1 MLLRSY
7 WFRQAALALG
17 HAVCVLLG
25 LSPFDIWPLSF
36 VAVFFLLVA
45 AKEQHGRPWRD
56 LVLPGIFFAL
66 ALACIPFGWIIF
78 TIHRYT
84 GENALL
90 TGGLTIL
97 YALLFQI
104 KVLFFFLISRVFFG
118 QAKAVLSTGAAM
130 AAAVALVDALSP
142 ELFVWCWGN
151 TLAGEGHLRQ
161 WAAIGSVYGVSFIA
175 AFGGWILFRLLVSE
189 NGEKIVTRFKRIVP
203 EFLILGVLIVVGVL
217 LRYFPDAAN
226 AAKLSTLVI
235 QTNIGAAPEA
245 RRGDAAFATDAINRL
260 FNQSAEGLLLHD
272 DATLVVWPE
281 AAMPFHSASRT
292 AENAG
297 LYSAS
302 LDGVLEYLA
311 RAGGVTVL
319 YQDMAIESGKLRSRL
334 TARPAP
340 ANSYFKRRLV
350 PWGEYLPLEKLLPRM
365 RKIFPDAG
373 RFVAASEGNEFTL
386 NLAESRARFPSSAEL
401 VADIAI
407 LGNPPEIERRYSSP
421 EKPRKLTV
429 KPLLCYEA
437 LFPADSRVGSAELIV
452 NLSSDAWFGDGVEG
466 WQHAG
471 AAALRAVENGVP
483 MLRAAMSGVSYVVD
497 NRGDFIGRV
506 TGQGRPETLY
516 NEIPLV
522 KRFTLFQKFGMG
534 IFYLLMAA
542 ALLPYALKRFTALRT
557 REDK

>member
-7 WFRQAALALG
+7 WVRQGAFALA
-17 HAVCVLLG
+17 HALCVLLG

-36 VAVFFLLVA
+36 VAVFLLLVA
-45 AKEQHGRPWRD
+45 AKEQDARPWRD
-56 LVLPGIFFAL
+56 IFFAGL
-66 ALACIPFGWIIF
+66 FFALTLTLIPFGWIVF

-90 TGGLTIL
+90 TGMLTIV
-97 YALLFQI
+97 YALFFQT
-104 KVLFFFLISRVFFG
+104 KVLFFFLISRFCFRRATAG
-118 QAKAVLSTGAAM
+118 IRTGAAI
-130 AAAVALVDALSP
+130 AAVLALVDALSP

-161 WAAIGSVYGVSFIA
+161 WAAIGSVYAVSFIA
-175 AFGGWILFRLLVSE
+175 AFGGCILFRLLVSE
-189 NGEKIVTRFKRIVP
+189 SGEKIVVRLKRVVP
-203 EFLILGVLIVVGVL
+203 EFSTLVFLVFVGIL
-217 LRYFPDAAN
+217 LRYFPDAASVN
-226 AAKLSTLVI
+226 KLSTLVI

-260 FNQSAEGLLLHD
+260 FNQSAEGLLLHNE
-272 DATLVVWPE
+272 ARLVVWPE
-281 AAMPFHSASRT
+281 ASMPFHSASRT
-292 AENAG
+292 AENAS
-297 LYSAS
+297 LYSTS
-302 LDGVLEYLA
+302 LDGVLEYLV

-319 YQDMAIESGKLRSRL
+319 YQDMAIADGKLRSRL

-340 ANSYFKRRLV
+340 AAPYFKRRLV
-350 PWGEYLPLEKLLPRM
+350 PWGEYLPLENLMPRM

-373 RFVAASEGNEFTL
+373 RFVPASEGNEFTL
-386 NLAESRARFPSSAEL
+386 SLTEARARFQGSAQL
-401 VADIAI
+401 AADLAI
-407 LGNPPEIERRYSSP
+407 LGNPQEIEHQYTLP
-421 EKPRKLTV
+421 ERPRKLIV

-437 LFPADSRVGSAELIV
+437 LFPADSRIDGAELIV
-452 NLSSDAWFGDGVEG
+452 NLSSDAWFGDGIEG

-471 AAALRAVENGVP
+471 AASLRAVENGVP

-506 TGQGRPETLY
+506 TGQGRPETLHT
-516 NEIPLV
+516 EIPLA

-542 ALLPYALKRFTALRT
+542 AVLPYALLRFKALNI
-557 REDK
+557 RENK